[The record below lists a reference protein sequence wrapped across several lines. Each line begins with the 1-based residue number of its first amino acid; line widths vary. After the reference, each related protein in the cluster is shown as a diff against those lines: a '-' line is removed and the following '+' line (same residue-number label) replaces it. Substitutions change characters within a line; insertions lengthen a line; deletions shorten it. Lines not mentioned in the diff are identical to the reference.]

1 MQREHA
7 GFPVV
12 LHNTR
17 RAIDV
22 LELQQPGVRA
32 AVGVDQTVHAEIAV
46 MRPLIVVAAVII
58 DVAAV
63 GHLPFID
70 TVVAPF
76 PQETAD
82 QAVMALNELEVILQI
97 AGAVA
102 HAVAV
107 LAHDIGFVRLVVQIF
122 LHAFERRVHIAEHIN
137 VREIVC
143 TVLAAV
149 LGALVVGQAAGVKTL
164 CPCQRFFERAAVG
177 ALVAHRPDDDAGTVL
192 VTLHAEAG
200 AVYGGL
206 GELRVVCDGL
216 VPVFNVVGPAFV
228 VLAIVFGRTVALVV
242 GFINDKEAVLVAELI
257 EVRHIRV
264 MAGADG
270 IKVVLFNHE
279 QVFFRLLKANS
290 ISRDGVGFV
299 AVYTVELDGLAVEIN
314 LVVGNMNLTDAH
326 TVRNSLV
333 GRVQHKG
340 I

>member
-1 MQREHA
+1 
-7 GFPVV
+7 
-12 LHNTR
+12 
-17 RAIDV
+17 
-22 LELQQPGVRA
+22 
-32 AVGVDQTVHAEIAV
+32 
-46 MRPLIVVAAVII
+46 
-58 DVAAV
+58 
-63 GHLPFID
+63 
-70 TVVAPF
+70 
-76 PQETAD
+76 
-82 QAVMALNELEVILQI
+82 MALNELEVILQI

-107 LAHDIGFVRLVVQIF
+107 LAHDIGFVRLVIQIF
-122 LHAFERRVHIAEHIN
+122 LNAFERRVHIAEHIN
-137 VREIVC
+137 VREIVF

-192 VTLHAEAG
+192 VTLHAAAG

-228 VLAIVFGRTVALVV
+228 ALAIVFGCTVALVV

-279 QVFFRLLKANS
+279 QVLFRLLKANG
-290 ISRDGVGFV
+290 IAGDRVGFV
-299 AVYTVELDGLAVEIN
+299 AVHTVELDGLAVDIN

>member
-1 MQREHA
+1 
-7 GFPVV
+7 
-12 LHNTR
+12 
-17 RAIDV
+17 
-22 LELQQPGVRA
+22 
-32 AVGVDQTVHAEIAV
+32 
-46 MRPLIVVAAVII
+46 
-58 DVAAV
+58 
-63 GHLPFID
+63 
-70 TVVAPF
+70 
-76 PQETAD
+76 
-82 QAVMALNELEVILQI
+82 MALNELEVILQI

-107 LAHDIGFVRLVVQIF
+107 LAHDIGFVRLVIQIF
-122 LHAFERRVHIAEHIN
+122 LNAFERRVHIAEHIN
-137 VREIVC
+137 VREIVF

-149 LGALVVGQAAGVKTL
+149 LGALVVGQAAGVKAL

-192 VTLHAEAG
+192 VTLHAAAG

-228 VLAIVFGRTVALVV
+228 ALAIVFGCTVALVV

-290 ISRDGVGFV
+290 ISRDGVRFV
-299 AVYTVELDGLAVEIN
+299 AVYTVELDGLAVDIN

-326 TVRNSLV
+326 TVRNNLV